1 MFELNQRYLNTKM
14 DHDILKTQFQTFNN
28 DNNFIKTSKSKI
40 KLLEDE
46 LGDLRKIV
54 GERYN

>member
-1 MFELNQRYLNTKM
+1 M
-14 DHDILKTQFQTFNN
+14 DHDILKTQFQSLNN

-46 LGDLRKIV
+46 LGDLRKMVLKI
-54 GERYN
+54 

>member
-1 MFELNQRYLNTKM
+1 MFELNQRYINTKM
-14 DHDILKTQFQTFNN
+14 DHDILKTQFQSFNN

-46 LGDLRKIV
+46 LGDLRKMVLKI
-54 GERYN
+54 